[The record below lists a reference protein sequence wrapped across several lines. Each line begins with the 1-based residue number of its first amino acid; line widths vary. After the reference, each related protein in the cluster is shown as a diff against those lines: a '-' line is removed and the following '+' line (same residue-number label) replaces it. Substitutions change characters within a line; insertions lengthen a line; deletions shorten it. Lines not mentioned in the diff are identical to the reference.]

1 VKVADDKIRLMKNKI
16 EQFEIRLSDFEIVDV
31 IEKH

>member
-1 VKVADDKIRLMKNKI
+1 MKNKI